1 MKKVYFL
8 ASCSTCQRIMKDVGV
23 DDSWIQQN
31 IRTEKITPKQL
42 TEMKKLSGS
51 YKSLF
56 SRTAMKY
63 REMNLREKILTENDY
78 RVLIL
83 KHDTF
88 LKRPIFIINDQIF
101 VGNAKKTVQS
111 IIDYLKK

>member
-31 IRTEKITPKQL
+31 IRAKKITPKQI
-42 TEMKKLSGS
+42 TEMKKLAGS
-51 YKSLF
+51 YESLF

-63 REMNLREKILTENDY
+63 REMNLREKVLTEKDY
-78 RVLIL
+78 RTLIL
-83 KHDTF
+83 EYDTF
-88 LKRPIFIINDQIF
+88 LKRPDFIIDDQIF
-101 VGNAKKTVQS
+101 IGNAKKTVQA